1 MESTMMKSTMMES
14 TIVRLQVCKW
24 GNSLAVRLPA
34 SYAKRSGV
42 AGGDYLEAT
51 ISASGE
57 LRLTPSTPPVD
68 KTAMLKKL
76 SALHKSLPRTTNV
89 MERMRKEA
97 RY

>member
-1 MESTMMKSTMMES
+1 M
-14 TIVRLQVCKW
+14 RLQVSKW

-34 SYAKRSGV
+34 SYAKQSGV
-42 AGGDYLEAT
+42 TGGDYLEAT

-57 LRLTPSTPPVD
+57 LRLVPSTPPVD

-76 SALHKSLPRTTNV
+76 SALHKSLPQTTSV
-89 MERMRKEA
+89 MEKLRKEA